1 MQGIEI
7 TRFESTSDAAT
18 EVLAPTVSSPYSLKL
33 QGRVDGQPRRVRVV
47 AVEPLRR
54 TLVATAPNTSTPGG
68 FSTAVSLLGVPADFT
83 LEVEAAFED
92 STPATIARIEGRR
105 PALRTDHRPRFAPVL
120 LKTLGRAGSTWV
132 THLIGAH
139 PQALAYRPFD
149 YEPRVLD
156 YWMEILRT
164 LAQPYSYA
172 QAIDPDVDE
181 GRGWFVGRRRSL
193 GPVDLSADPAVE
205 SFMETRAVEELAAF
219 AMQRVDSFYDAV
231 AASQQRPAASHFVE
245 RAHEWHELLLVRE
258 LYAGARV
265 IVLVRDMR
273 DLLASRI
280 AFNRKRGVFQFGMDA
295 STSTADYV
303 RETMRR
309 EIDDLHETWGAL
321 GGDATLLRY
330 EDLIREPLA
339 TARRL
344 FEDIGMPA
352 DDRTVQ
358 DVLAQARDSRPERQ
372 AGHKTT
378 SGGDEASIGRWQD
391 DLEPALQDAC
401 AEAFAVPLEAFGYEA
416 GTRRAG

>member
-7 TRFESTSDAAT
+7 TRFENTTDSAT
-18 EVLAPTVSSPYSLKL
+18 EVGSPVVSSPYSLKL
-33 QGRVDGQPRRVRVV
+33 LGRVEGRPRRVRVV

-54 TLVATAPNTSTPGG
+54 TLVATAPNTSPPGG
-68 FSTAVSLLGVPADFT
+68 FSTAVSLLGVPAEFV
-83 LEVEAAFED
+83 LEIEAAFD
-92 STPATIARIEGRR
+92 DASPATIARIEGRR
-105 PALRTDHRPRFAPVL
+105 PALRTDHQPRFAPIL

-193 GPVDLSADPAVE
+193 GPVDLSPDPAVE
-205 SFMETRAVEELAAF
+205 SWVETRSVEELATF

-231 AASQQRPAASHFVE
+231 AAAQQRPNASHFVE

-258 LYAGARV
+258 LYPDARV
-265 IVLVRDMR
+265 VVLVRDMR
-273 DLLASRI
+273 DLLASRL
-280 AFNRKRGVFQFGMDA
+280 AFNRKRGVHQFGMDP
-295 STSTADYV
+295 STSTEDYV
-303 RETMRR
+303 RGTMRK
-309 EIDDLHETWGAL
+309 EIDDLHETWTAL
-321 GGDATLLRY
+321 DGDATLVRY

-339 TARRL
+339 TVRRL
-344 FEDIGMPA
+344 FEEVGLEA
-352 DDRTVQ
+352 DDATVAE
-358 DVLAQARDSRPERQ
+358 VVGQARDSRPDRQ

-378 SGGDEASIGRWQD
+378 ASDDASIGRWQR
-391 DLEPALQDAC
+391 DLEPALQEAC
-401 AEAFAVPLEAFGYEA
+401 DEAFAVSLEVFGYAA
-416 GTRRAG
+416 GTRPAG